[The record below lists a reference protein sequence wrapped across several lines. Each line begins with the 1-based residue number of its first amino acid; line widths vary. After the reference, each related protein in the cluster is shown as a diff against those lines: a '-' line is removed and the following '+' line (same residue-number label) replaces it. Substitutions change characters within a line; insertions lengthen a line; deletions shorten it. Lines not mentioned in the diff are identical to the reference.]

1 MYLMYAGPNE
11 AKASF
16 FESVL
21 YGSDPSK
28 TLVAVT
34 NGYELLCY
42 LQEVKKGEA
51 YPALIILE
59 MAMPKL
65 AGMETLEFLKA
76 DDIYRLI
83 PVLVLYA
90 TATSNDL
97 DFCERLGADCMQQPT
112 SNTTWQ
118 ALVDQVCDRC
128 AY

>member
-21 YGSDPSK
+21 FGSDPSK

-34 NGYELLCY
+34 SGYELLCY

-59 MAMPKL
+59 MKMPKL
-65 AGMETLEFLKA
+65 AGMETLEFLKV

-83 PVLVLYA
+83 PVSVLYT
-90 TATSNDL
+90 TATDNDL
-97 DFCERLGADCMQQPT
+97 SFCEKLGMLQPT
-112 SNTTWQ
+112 SNKSWQ
-118 ALVDQVCDRC
+118 ALVNQLCDRC
-128 AY
+128 AH